1 MTVYGIELV
10 VNYLLILLNPEELSL
25 IQEIS
30 IGMIYFKTSWYEIKK
45 W

>member
-30 IGMIYFKTSWYEIKK
+30 IRIIHFKTSWYEIKK